1 MRIIVA
7 AIAGL
12 FALAEVSAEAAPN
25 PVTGN
30 SCTLGAA
37 LPSSVGDP
45 ICGIASH
52 QSPQRDWRCG
62 CLCSPWMPVR

>member
-12 FALAEVSAEAAPN
+12 FALAEVSAQAAPN

-37 LPSSVGDP
+37 LPSAGGEP

-52 QSPQRDWRCG
+52 QSLQRDWRGG